1 MMINRSENIE
11 HAAVVA
17 LDLLKN
23 SSLLQ

>member
-23 SSLLQ
+23 SSLLR